1 MGNKKTVIYIGDIK
15 IDLFDYVNK
24 NSSFFKKQYLDIVY
38 NLSNYQIKNQKLKEK
53 LKIDGYSF
61 WEISSIQ
68 EKNIYRNSLAFKTIR
83 YLALKDIIKKNKKKD
98 IKIYSADYEIVRNL
112 KEEFNF
118 QNILYFDYKLRLIDS
133 IKRKIKISKFLHYS
147 SFIYFFLKNC
157 NFKNS
162 DNIVYAKKKYF
173 IFSHF
178 THYDIKK
185 FSKKIFYPKQW
196 ANLWELV
203 KEDSNFLQLFIP
215 GKKLKF
221 YFQINNFLRKE
232 KIADLKSENF
242 LNNIIFFKNLIEVIK
257 DFKFIKSKINYLE
270 LDETLKNDKNYK
282 FFYRINKELFF
293 SSFSGFILL
302 QNLLWIRVFENLFK
316 KLPKHDYGIYLFENQ
331 PWEKILIKCWRKF
344 NQGELIG
351 YSHTTVNFWHLN
363 YFNNSEYNLSND
375 FIESSPDSIAIS
387 SEISKTFLLEQS
399 ICKDKLFEAEALRY
413 NWILDKKKNVNRKKV
428 ENKILFLGDYEP
440 GINAK
445 LVNILNVIKFD
456 LVNLGFE
463 ITFKPHP
470 ATTTKI
476 IDRKIN
482 LSYDDLEDL
491 VDDHSYVVSS
501 NSTSAI
507 IEILSCGLNTF
518 LFIDKNNFDLSPIK
532 NTQFEKKINFFY
544 NKEDLLDKININIKI
559 KNTNKNEIINYYYLD
574 KELKKWKK
582 KLNIN

>member
-1 MGNKKTVIYIGDIK
+1 MCNKKTLAYIGDVK
-15 IDLFDYVNK
+15 IDLFDYINK

-38 NLSNYQIKNQKLKEK
+38 DLSNYQIKNQKLKEK

-68 EKNIYRNSLAFKTIR
+68 EKNIYRNSLAFKTIK
-83 YLALKDIIKKNKKKD
+83 YLALKDIIEKNKNKN

-118 QNILYFDYKLRLIDS
+118 QNILYFDYKPRLADL
-133 IKRKIKISKFLHYS
+133 IKRKIKITKLFHYL

-162 DNIVYAKKKYF
+162 DNIIYTKKKYF

-185 FSKKIFYPKQW
+185 FSRKIFYPKQW
-196 ANLWELV
+196 AHLWELV
-203 KEDSNFLQLFIP
+203 KKDSNFLQLFIP

-221 YFQINNFLRKE
+221 YFQIDNLLRKE

-242 LNNIIFFKNLIEVIK
+242 LNNIIFFKNFIEVIK
-257 DFKFIKSKINYLE
+257 NFKAIKSKINYSE
-270 LDETLKNDKNYK
+270 LDETLKKNEKYK
-282 FFYRINKELFF
+282 FFYRINKESFF

-302 QNLLWIRVFENLFK
+302 QNLLWIIVFENLFK

-331 PWEKILIKCWRKF
+331 PWEKILVKCWRKF

-375 FIESSPDSIAIS
+375 FIDSSPDSIALS
-387 SEISKTFLLEQS
+387 SEVSKNFLLEQS
-399 ICKDKLFEAEALRY
+399 ISKDKLFEVEALRY
-413 NWILDKKKNVNRKKV
+413 NWILDKKKNMNKKKLD
-428 ENKILFLGDYEP
+428 NKILFLGDYEP

-445 LVNILNVIKFD
+445 LVDIVNKIKFD
-456 LVNLGFE
+456 LDKLGFE

-470 ATTTKI
+470 ATITKN
-476 IDRKIN
+476 IDRTIN
-482 LSYDDLEDL
+482 LNYDDIEDL
-491 VDDHSYVVSS
+491 VDDYSYIVSS

-507 IEILSCGLNTF
+507 IEILSCGLNAF
-518 LFIDKNNFDLSPIK
+518 LFIDENNFDLSPIR

-544 NKEDLLDKININIKI
+544 NKEELLNKI

-574 KELKKWKK
+574 KDLKKWKK

>member
-1 MGNKKTVIYIGDIK
+1 MCNKKTLVYIGDIK
-15 IDLFDYVNK
+15 IDLFDYINK
-24 NSSFFKKQYLDIVY
+24 NSIFFKKQYLDIVY
-38 NLSNYQIKNQKLKEK
+38 NLSNFQIKNQKLKEK
-53 LKIDGYSF
+53 LNIDGYSF

-68 EKNIYRNSLAFKTIR
+68 EKNIYRNSLAFKTIK

-98 IKIYSADYEIVRNL
+98 IKIYSVDYEIVGNL

-118 QNILYFDYKLRLIDS
+118 QNILYFDYKPGLFDLI
-133 IKRKIKISKFLHYS
+133 KKKIKISKFFHYLF
-147 SFIYFFLKNC
+147 FIYFFLKNC
-157 NFKNS
+157 NFKNP
-162 DNIVYAKKKYF
+162 DNIVFTKKKYF
-173 IFSHF
+173 IFSYF

-196 ANLWELV
+196 ANLWELI

-221 YFQINNFLRKE
+221 FFQIENLLRKE

-242 LNNIIFFKNLIEVIK
+242 LNNIIFFKNFIEVIK
-257 DFKFIKSKINYLE
+257 NFKVIKSKINYLE
-270 LDETLKNDKNYK
+270 LDKILNKDENYK
-282 FFYRINKELFF
+282 FFYRINKESFF

-302 QNLLWIRVFENLFK
+302 QNLLWIIVFENLFK

-331 PWEKILIKCWRKF
+331 PWEKILVKCWRKF

-375 FIESSPDSIAIS
+375 FIDSSPDSIAIS
-387 SEISKTFLLEQS
+387 SEVSKNFLLEQS
-399 ICKDKLFEAEALRY
+399 IGKEKLFEAEALRY
-413 NWILDKKKNVNRKKV
+413 NWILDKKKNINQKLLD
-428 ENKILFLGDYEP
+428 NKILFLGDYEP
-440 GINAK
+440 GINEK
-445 LVNILNVIKFD
+445 LVKIANEIKFD
-456 LVNLGFE
+456 LVKLGFE

-470 ATTTKI
+470 ATITKN
-476 IDRKIN
+476 IDRTIN
-482 LSYDDLEDL
+482 LSYDDIEDL

-507 IEILSCGLNTF
+507 IEILSCGLNAF

-544 NKEDLLDKININIKI
+544 NKEGLLDKINNA
-559 KNTNKNEIINYYYLD
+559 KNNEIINYYYLD
-574 KELKKWKK
+574 KDLKKWKK